1 MGQERVPENRLYA
14 IKFEGAD
21 DSFHLWRL
29 TMVSEMSELYE
40 IQADCRSLKA
50 NLSLDKMLGQS
61 FTVELKKPQ
70 GSTGLSPEQHLHG
83 YVAKAAYIGQEQGYN
98 HYRLII
104 RPWLWFLTLSSN
116 SKIFQEKA
124 VPDIIKEVFQDAGFT
139 DFKNKLSESYTPR
152 QYCVQF
158 QETDF
163 AFVSRLMEQEGIYYY
178 FEHENGQ
185 HTMVL
190 ADASSAHSMI
200 DGESDVPF
208 FSEEDHF
215 RRNQDHLWEW
225 RYHEEIQTDEV
236 EINDYDFTKP
246 TSDLKANARE
256 SKSHQLAGRVKYI
269 YPGIYEEVSDG
280 EKRAKVRVEE
290 ANAAY
295 ARCYAKGNVRGMR
308 PGGLFKLDSFP
319 DDTSQEKEYLI
330 TKSTFKIIIE
340 DARNE
345 HETRDSFVCETEA
358 IESTIQFRKASTT
371 PQPYIAGLQSAIVTG
386 PDGEEIW
393 TDEYGRIKIQ
403 FHWDRDGQKDDKSSC
418 WVRVAQL
425 WAGKGWGGLH
435 IPRIGQEVLVDF
447 LDGNPDRPVVV
458 GSVYNG
464 EQTVPYTLPDEAT
477 KSTFKSETSKEG
489 GGNNEFLFED
499 KKDEELV
506 HLQAE
511 KDYERIVKNNE
522 TVKIGFDKQD
532 DGDQTIEVYN
542 NRSLTVDQGDE
553 TITVKTGGRTTT
565 IEKDDALTIK
575 SGNHTIAVDQGD
587 QSITMQQGGQ
597 TVEAMKDIGVT
608 SKTGNVSIDASAGS
622 IKINAVQKIEITC
635 GASSIKVEPAG
646 ITLTAG
652 ASSLKLQAAQAQLQA
667 PMVTVKGDVQATIDG
682 TLTTLKGA
690 GITTIQG
697 ALVKIN

>member
-1 MGQERVPENRLYA
+1 MAGS
-14 IKFEGAD
+14 K
-21 DSFHLWRL
+21 S
-29 TMVSEMSELYE
+29 
-40 IQADCRSLKA
+40 
-50 NLSLDKMLGQS
+50 S
-61 FTVELKKPQ
+61 FT
-70 GSTGLSPEQHLHG
+70 G
-83 YVAKAAYIGQEQGYN
+83 
-98 HYRLII
+98 
-104 RPWLWFLTLSSN
+104 
-116 SKIFQEKA
+116 
-124 VPDIIKEVFQDAGFT
+124 
-139 DFKNKLSESYTPR
+139 
-152 QYCVQF
+152 
-158 QETDF
+158 
-163 AFVSRLMEQEGIYYY
+163 
-178 FEHENGQ
+178 
-185 HTMVL
+185 
-190 ADASSAHSMI
+190 
-200 DGESDVPF
+200 
-208 FSEEDHF
+208 
-215 RRNQDHLWEW
+215 
-225 RYHEEIQTDEV
+225 
-236 EINDYDFTKP
+236 
-246 TSDLKANARE
+246 
-256 SKSHQLAGRVKYI
+256 
-269 YPGIYEEVSDG
+269 
-280 EKRAKVRVEE
+280 
-290 ANAAY
+290 
-295 ARCYAKGNVRGMR
+295 
-308 PGGLFKLDSFP
+308 
-319 DDTSQEKEYLI
+319 
-330 TKSTFKIIIE
+330 
-340 DARNE
+340 
-345 HETRDSFVCETEA
+345 
-358 IESTIQFRKASTT
+358 
-371 PQPYIAGLQSAIVTG
+371 
-386 PDGEEIW
+386 
-393 TDEYGRIKIQ
+393 
-403 FHWDRDGQKDDKSSC
+403 DRDGQKDDKSSC

-464 EQTVPYTLPDEAT
+464 EQTVPYNLPDEAT

-522 TVKIGFDKQD
+522 TVKIGFDKQE

-587 QSITMQQGGQ
+587 QSVTMQQGGQ

-608 SKTGNVSIDASAGS
+608 SKTGNISIDASAGS

-646 ITLTAG
+646 ITLSAG
-652 ASSLKLQAAQAQLQA
+652 ASSLKLQAAQAQLQS